1 LIFANQQPP
10 LQPDVFTGTT
20 VTLSFGHRSPHF
32 EQTARSMKAWTRQ
45 FSPSRA
51 ASAGTLTGARCWQA
65 SQFTVSSWL

>member
-51 ASAGTLTGARCWQA
+51 VVKGPTPPQDSVRLEFAELWR
-65 SQFTVSSWL
+65 